1 MCLRGFTAMSIGL
14 PALSTAVPK
23 GAAGKAMAAQLQVLG
38 YSMNLG
44 GLGLMYW
51 CWTHGVLR

>member
-1 MCLRGFTAMSIGL
+1 MSIGL

-23 GAAGKAMAAQLQVLG
+23 GAAGKVMAAQLQVLG